1 MRFEPWIGEKYL
13 SEGLSGVR
21 VLALGESHYAEP
33 EFASPTFTT
42 EVVRECVYEGRVAYF
57 TKVAKLLRGMGAGV
71 YMPNDVL
78 RDTWDRIA
86 FYNYVQQMLP
96 APRVRPTEAM
106 WKEAQ
111 EIFPSVIGQLQPQLI
126 VVMGKHLREWFVP
139 PQALRLALPS
149 TPHLPDLATSRGL
162 QIFNQ
167 RIRRCWLT
175 IHSSRRRFAARLNS
189 GVSHHNR
196 VNSIC
201 SNTSKE
207 PLPCWQSQP
216 SLLSRR

>member
-139 PQALRLALPS
+139 PQGIEACFTEHPS
-149 TPHLPDLATSRGL
+149 
-162 QIFNQ
+162 
-167 RIRRCWLT
+167 
-175 IHSSRRRFAARLNS
+175 SSRFSYEPWSTNIQSAYSQVLANNSFKPTPLRGAA
-189 GVSHHNR
+189 
-196 VNSIC
+196 
-201 SNTSKE
+201 
-207 PLPCWQSQP
+207 
-216 SLLSRR
+216 